1 MNNDNL
7 FKKEIKI
14 FNVLISFE
22 KFRMQNKNLP
32 LPHKLFKSG
41 INRHENEN
49 GNVKFISIVVKN
61 YRLLIIK

>member
-22 KFRMQNKNLP
+22 KFRMQNKHLP

-41 INRHENEN
+41 INRHKNEE
-49 GNVKFISIVVKN
+49 GNVEFISIVIKN

>member
-1 MNNDNL
+1 MNNNNL

-14 FNVLISFE
+14 FNVLISLE
-22 KFRMQNKNLP
+22 KFRMQNKHLP

-41 INRHENEN
+41 INRHKNDDGSVE
-49 GNVKFISIVVKN
+49 FISIVVMN